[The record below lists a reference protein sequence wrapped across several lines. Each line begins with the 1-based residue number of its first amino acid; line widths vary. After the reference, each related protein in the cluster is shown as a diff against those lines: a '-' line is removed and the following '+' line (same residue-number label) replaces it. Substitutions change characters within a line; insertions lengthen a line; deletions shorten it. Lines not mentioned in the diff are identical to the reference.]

1 MTKIESAVQWAVG
14 IANDNSHGY
23 SQQTRWGPDY
33 DCSSLVISA
42 WQQAGVPVKDRGA
55 TYTGNMRGAFVACG
69 FVDVTHQVGLSS
81 GYGMQAGDVL
91 LNYSSHTAM
100 YIGNGRV
107 VHARSSEGNSM
118 AGDQSGNEIRC
129 QSYWNFPWDCVLRYK
144 DNGQQTS
151 STTSQTTSDPSILR
165 KGSRGDAVKEL
176 QQALIDA
183 GYNVGPDG
191 ADGVFGNNTQMAV
204 LRFQQERHLQMSGEA
219 DTVLVKAIKNAKK
232 QKPAEEKPN
241 SEPKQNQ
248 NGSSVLSEL
257 SQGSSGDD
265 VVVLQAI
272 LNKRGYSCGKA
283 DGSFGPNTQA
293 ALNRFKHE
301 NGKIANGKVDGDT
314 WKALLNFNL

>member
-1 MTKIESAVQWAVG
+1 MTKTESAVQWAVN

-55 TYTGNMRGAFVACG
+55 TYTGNMRGAFIGCG

-81 GYGMQAGDVL
+81 GYGMQPGDVL
-91 LNYSSHTAM
+91 LNYSAHTAM

-144 DNGQQTS
+144 DNGPQS
-151 STTSQTTSDPSILR
+151 STVAKTTTDSSVLR
-165 KGSRGDAVKEL
+165 KGSRGDVVKEL

-183 GYNVGPDG
+183 GYDVGPDG

-219 DTVLVKAIKNAKK
+219 DKVLVNAIKNAKK
-232 QKPAEEKPN
+232 KELVKEEVKPIQNENSDLAELNRGAVGE
-241 SEPKQNQ
+241 
-248 NGSSVLSEL
+248 
-257 SQGSSGDD
+257 D
-265 VVVLQAI
+265 VILLQAALI
-272 LNKRGYSCGKA
+272 KRKLLTGKA
-283 DGSFGPNTQA
+283 DGEFGPITEA
-293 ALNRFKHE
+293 ALNRFKQSVGMAT
-301 NGKIANGKVDGDT
+301 NGEVDRET